1 MVNFFY
7 QLEHFQIIE
16 KWGSKWVSNLCLTLV
31 EIYPTSNID
40 SMVVEIMKLSALA
53 DVQKRFETG
62 EPW

>member
-1 MVNFFY
+1 MG
-7 QLEHFQIIE
+7 
-16 KWGSKWVSNLCLTLV
+16 KWGLNLRLTLV
-31 EIYPTSNID
+31 EKYQISNVD